1 MHVYSLMLFK
11 EHDEVYIK
19 LLKLNYKMSFE
30 KYIKYFIVE
39 IIFPRVLFFVY
50 KKHIYQN
57 SSMEIAHA
65 PVLHE
70 RTNSQS

>member
-1 MHVYSLMLFK
+1 MLFK

-39 IIFPRVLFFVY
+39 ILFPRVLFFVY

-70 RTNSQS
+70 RTPNPSLLITS